1 MCKYEA
7 ETLGSS
13 FNGSSAE
20 NIPGLVLGWREIETL
35 ETQNS
40 TEIKLFMQINIT
52 HFPVFVSENLLF
64 HGKIRCL
71 LFFQSS
77 ICFLIEMRGLIV
89 LLLNINT
96 KNGRCLRFLKLQVRD
111 MYG

>member
-13 FNGSSAE
+13 FNPSSAE
-20 NIPGLVLGWREIETL
+20 DLSGLVSGWREIETL

-52 HFPVFVSENLLF
+52 HSPVFVSENSWF

-71 LFFQSS
+71 LFFQSR
-77 ICFLIEMRGLIV
+77 ICFLIEMR
-89 LLLNINT
+89 LNCVT
-96 KNGRCLRFLKLQVRD
+96 T
-111 MYG
+111 